1 MITAPELFGLAL
13 LAGAAA
19 TMWVRNAETRFRAR
33 HLPPASEHDVALRQ
47 LGTPARDRAKALA
60 AKCTKTLAAYGE
72 SDDLVIDGNR
82 RALEELTRMHLRLL
96 TAQREI
102 VTLDVVKDAPS
113 LRKQIASAETAVA
126 TADSEELRESR
137 SATAAILRRRLDNV
151 TRRETLLAQ
160 IESDLE
166 RIEAQIDLALEDATL
181 NRTPAPVSQS
191 IELASGLFDETLR
204 QA

>member
-1 MITAPELFGLAL
+1 VISGFELFGLAL

-19 TMWVRNAETRFRAR
+19 TMWIRNAEARFRAM
-33 HLPPASEHDVALRQ
+33 HSLPPSERDAALRQ

-60 AKCTKTLAAYGE
+60 AKCAKTLAAYGT

-82 RALEELTRMHLRLL
+82 RALEELTKMHLRLL
-96 TAQREI
+96 TAHREI

-113 LRKQIASAETAVA
+113 LRKQIAAAETSVVSAG
-126 TADSEELRESR
+126 SEELRESR
-137 SATAAILRRRLDNV
+137 AATAAILRHRLDNV
-151 TRRETLLAQ
+151 TRRETLLTQ

-181 NRTPAPVSQS
+181 NRSPAPVSHS